1 MADRPAVIPVASGPF
16 ECRGDGLLYGGI
28 KCENPKTLKY
38 LLLPTK
44 SSKVVVTRDR
54 DHSRMWWKAQCVHY
68 GLPSPPYSTIN
79 TYRACLERSLR
90 QRGGFTRPQQLIDLE
105 IELNATFRRLNPW
118 VCDTATSSFQQ
129 ELKPT
134 DTQRKPSTRHKR
146 TNSGSSQ
153 TKDSKKRK
161 IDTTYHVNISQ
172 PCGGEISVPVPMTR
186 APVDP
191 SAPFAHKHHDRP
203 PVVSKKSGER
213 QNVRKG
219 IPGGSSGKYE
229 LDCGFGS
236 NSRSKEKP
244 KLYVTM
250 LESGWFQAALLL
262 PGFFECLIRPRTDV
276 TVAINGYLRFEW
288 CGWNEQAGEI
298 VPPSAKN
305 IGWLK
310 IYHAEGRVKGAIQTP
325 LGPYLIQGP
334 RVKSG
339 SHVIQEKWEDYS

>member
-1 MADRPAVIPVASGPF
+1 MADRLAVIPVASGPF

-54 DHSRMWWKAQCVHY
+54 DHSRMWWKGAASIMDSPHLHIPLSTPIALASR
-68 GLPSPPYSTIN
+68 GLSDSVGALQDHSVLIPGSAIQLPPAFSK
-79 TYRACLERSLR
+79 SLI
-90 QRGGFTRPQQLIDLE
+90 RGLRI
-105 IELNATFRRLNPW
+105 A
-118 VCDTATSSFQQ
+118 
-129 ELKPT
+129 T
-134 DTQRKPSTRHKR
+134 DTQRKPPTRHKR